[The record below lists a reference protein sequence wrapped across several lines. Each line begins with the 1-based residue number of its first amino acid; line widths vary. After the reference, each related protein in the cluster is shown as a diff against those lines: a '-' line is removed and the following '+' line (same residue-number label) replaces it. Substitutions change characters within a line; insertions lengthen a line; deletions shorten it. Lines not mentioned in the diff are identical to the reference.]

1 MNQRLRTLFPYLAL
15 GLLLAGLSYA
25 VSFGRLPPADF
36 TFNNDD
42 EIRTVDPATATGQ
55 PEHRIIAAVF
65 EGLLR
70 QLPMQDPPAD
80 PDGVIPLEPMSACA
94 ASFQVSDDG
103 KTYTFNMRPEA
114 RWSNGDP
121 VTAYDFAW
129 SWRRTLHPET
139 AAEYAYQL
147 HYIAGAKNYNTS
159 EVTVGEHVEVELAD
173 RRDPNQPFPRGEIV
187 RGILDG
193 IDKPP
198 EPKLADD
205 ASKEE
210 RSKAD
215 TQWRKAW
222 VYRVRVAPPM
232 SADGKESPSAA
243 GQFPN
248 DDQPLDWDQ
257 AATIRRFSKQ
267 PVSAESTSSDAKP
280 LERCAQVLPDFATTV
295 GIRTPDPLT
304 LIITL
309 NNSTPYFPELLAF
322 YPYFPVH
329 RGCVEQ
335 YGTPDWTKP
344 KNIVSNGPFT
354 LQERRIRDRI
364 RLVKNERYWNADQVP
379 LNVIDALAV
388 KYQTTALNMYL
399 NGQLDWII
407 KPPPA
412 MLEELRQRGD
422 LITAPAL
429 ITYFYRLN
437 TARKPLDDVRVRRAL
452 NMALDKQA
460 ICEGVTRGGERPARH
475 LVPPG
480 MRGYTPALGGEFN
493 VAEAQRL
500 LAEAG
505 FPNGQGFPR
514 LHILFNTHDAHR
526 DIAEVIQQQWKTNLG
541 IDIEL
546 RNLEWGVYLTNMNKI
561 DFDICR
567 AGWIPDYP
575 DPNTF
580 LDMFVTGGAHNNTNW
595 SNPQYDHL
603 IEQAGA
609 ETNPAARMK
618 LLGDAER
625 ILMDEQ
631 PILPIYF
638 YVTINMV
645 HPRVRNFS
653 PNSQDVHPLQVLQM
667 SGPAGRPLARPT
679 AATPSAVTPS
689 PATPSPATPSPATP
703 TRN

>member
-1 MNQRLRTLFPYLAL
+1 MNNRLRTLFPYVALA
-15 GLLLAGLSYA
+15 LLLAGLGYA

-70 QLPMQDPPAD
+70 QLPMENPPAD
-80 PDGVIPLEPMSACA
+80 PDGVVPLEPMPACA
-94 ASFQVSDDG
+94 ESFIVSPDG
-103 KTYTFNMRPEA
+103 KKYTFKMRPEA

-121 VTAYDFAW
+121 VTSHDFAW

-147 HYIAGAKNYNTS
+147 HYIVGAKNYNTS
-159 EVTVGEHVEVELAD
+159 ELEVGGHVEVEVD
-173 RRDPNQPFPRGEIV
+173 GRRDPNQPFPRGKV
-187 RGILDG
+187 LRGILDG

-198 EPKLADD
+198 APNLPDD
-205 ASKEE
+205 AKKEE

-215 TQWRKAW
+215 AEWRKAW
-222 VYRVRVAPPM
+222 VYRVKIAPPLAGG
-232 SADGKESPSAA
+232 ADTEWR
-243 GQFPN
+243 N
-248 DDQPLDWDQ
+248 DDQPLNWDQ
-257 AATIRRFSKQ
+257 AAEIRYFSRQ
-267 PVSAESTSSDAKP
+267 PSSAQVAGASAGAGAGAGASSGAGNSERKI
-280 LERCAQVLPDFATTV
+280 ERCFQVLPDFATTV
-295 GIRTPDPLT
+295 GVRTPDPLT
-304 LIITL
+304 LEITL
-309 NNSTPYFPELLAF
+309 NNSTPFFPELLAF

-335 YGTPDWTKP
+335 HGTPDWTKP
-344 KNIVSNGPFT
+344 QNIVSNGPFT

-364 RLVKNERYWNADQVP
+364 RLVKNERYWNASAVK

-412 MLEELRQRGD
+412 MLEELRARGD
-422 LITAPAL
+422 LVTAPAL

-452 NMALDKQA
+452 NLALDKQA
-460 ICEGVTRGGERPARH
+460 ICQHVTRGGERPARH

-480 MRGYTPALGGEFN
+480 MRGYTPSLGDEFN
-493 VAEAQRL
+493 VEKAQQL

-505 FPNGQGFPR
+505 FPNGQGFPK
-514 LHILFNTHDAHR
+514 LHILFNTNEAHR

-595 SNPQYDHL
+595 SNSQYDEL
-603 IEQAGA
+603 IEKAGA
-609 ETNPAARMK
+609 ETNPEARMK

-645 HPRVRNFS
+645 HPRVRNFA

-667 SGPAGRPLARPT
+667 TGPAGRPLARPVSGPPAST
-679 AATPSAVTPS
+679 ADKE
-689 PATPSPATPSPATP
+689 P
-703 TRN
+703 TR